1 MVIKGI
7 VHRDLK
13 PENILIKDGVF
24 KIADFGFSKNVD
36 NFSKGILQS
45 LLGTP
50 LYMCIKQIFKYI
62 NC

>member
-36 NFSKGILQS
+36 NFSKGMLQS

-50 LYMCIKQIFKYI
+50 LYMCI
-62 NC
+62 